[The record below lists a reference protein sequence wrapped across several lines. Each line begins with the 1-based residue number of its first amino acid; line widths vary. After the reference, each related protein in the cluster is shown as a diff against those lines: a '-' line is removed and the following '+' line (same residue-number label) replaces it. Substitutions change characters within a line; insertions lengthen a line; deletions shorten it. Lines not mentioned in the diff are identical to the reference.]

1 MPTRTYT
8 PIELKTLASGTSSL
22 TFSSIPSTYTD
33 LVLVMSN
40 LTFSS
45 GGNPQ
50 IQFNGDTTTNYSNTD
65 VYSTGSAAGST
76 RNTGNAYIN
85 VGFSATNGS
94 STEPGTVIVNI
105 MNYSNATTFKTI
117 IARGNRAGGE
127 AQANVGLWRKTPE
140 AITSIVVKVGSGNL
154 QTGSTFALYGI
165 KAGS

>member
-1 MPTRTYT
+1 MPTITYT
-8 PIELKTLASGTSSL
+8 PIASTSFSATSTY

-33 LVLVMSN
+33 LVLILGS

-65 VYSTGSAAGST
+65 LYGNGSAAGST

-94 STEPGTVIVNI
+94 STEPATVIVNV
-105 MNYSNATTFKTI
+105 MNYSNATTFKTT

-140 AITSIVVKVGSGNL
+140 VITSMTVKVASGSM
-154 QTGSTFALYGI
+154 TGTATLYGI